1 MKIKEAED
9 RLNLSRD
16 NIRFY
21 EKQGLLSPRRGSN
34 QYRDY
39 TEEDIRR
46 LKQIIV
52 LRKCG
57 VPIADIKRLLQ
68 GEAQLPEVL
77 EAQSRQ
83 LQTQVDELR
92 GALRLCNQMAAEET
106 SLEGLDEERYFS
118 QITREEAQGIPFA
131 DLRDDFLRHEWSLFE
146 KLWRFVY
153 LIDLRE
159 EKQRH
164 GAMGVAVFLLLVC
177 VLRGVACQFL
187 WHSGS
192 FWEGFVGPFLTFLI
206 ASVLLF
212 PVFALN
218 YRHPAAA
225 KRYGQVLLVLALLL
239 LGAVL
244 LLLAATLLNAVFH
257 FWF

>member
-1 MKIKEAED
+1 MKIKEVESL
-9 RLNLSRD
+9 LNLSRD

-21 EKQGLLSPRRGSN
+21 EKQGLLSPKRGSN

-39 TEEDIRR
+39 TEEDIKR

-57 VPIADIKRLLQ
+57 VPIADIKQLLH
-68 GEAQLPEVL
+68 GDAQLPEVL

-83 LQTQVDELR
+83 LQAQVDELR

-106 SLEGLDEERYFS
+106 SLEGLDEERYFA
-118 QITREEAQGIPFA
+118 QITQEEAQGIPFA
-131 DLRDDFLRHEWSLFE
+131 DLCNDFLQHEYNLLEWAMRIHF
-146 KLWRFVY
+146 
-153 LIDLRE
+153 IDIRDV
-159 EKQRH
+159 KQRH
-164 GAMGVAVFLLLVC
+164 GVIGVAVILMLSCAV
-177 VLRGVACQFL
+177 RGLAYQFL
-187 WHSGS
+187 WHYGS
-192 FWEGFVGPFLTFLI
+192 FWEGFGGPFLTFFL

-212 PVFALN
+212 PMFALQ
-218 YRHPAAA
+218 YRHPVAA
-225 KRYGQVLLVLALLL
+225 KRYGAAVVVLAALF

-244 LLLAATLLNAVFH
+244 LFLAGLLLNAVFH